1 MLNLPHFTKRFSTT
15 VAIALSAFCTAPHA
29 VAEQSCPARVLTTP
43 IYWDI
48 DRLASVRSQ
57 LAGGESEYDAAY
69 RTLIKDADA
78 AMRQSPYSVTH
89 KERAGPSGDKR
100 DYVSLSRY
108 FWPNPKKSDG
118 LPYIRKDGLTNPEFN
133 GDKFDRRRSQN
144 MTDDVRANPLIW
156 WTATMC
162 ATCAFGSGNM

>member
-1 MLNLPHFTKRFSTT
+1 MAML
-15 VAIALSAFCTAPHA
+15 ALSVVSIAPHA

-57 LAGGESEYDAAY
+57 LAGGESDYDEAY
-69 RTLIKDADA
+69 EALIRDADKA
-78 AMRQSPYSVTH
+78 LTQSPYSVTH
-89 KERAGPSGDKR
+89 KDRAGPSGDKR

-133 GDKFDRRRSQN
+133 GDNFDRRRSQN
-144 MTDDVRANPLIW
+144 MTDDEYD
-156 WTATMC
+156 
-162 ATCAFGSGNM
+162 G